1 MRQLTKRQREV
12 LDFVVAFHDRE
23 GRFPTGPEIANNF
36 GFRDPSPAYQ
46 HLDALEAKGYLRIK
60 RYGYGRPTAI
70 TLTDRGVTSVIP
82 SWPLL
87 GYISAGPLTDVGESQ
102 EKRIS
107 KLTDVIPQLLHGDF
121 FLVVSGDSM
130 IEAGI
135 QQGQLVVVR
144 PGRPN
149 GQGEI
154 CSVWVEGEGST
165 LKYVYFDGDDVK
177 LVPANPNYRP
187 QTYPA
192 DQVQI
197 QGMVIASL
205 AVTSYQ

>member
-12 LDFVVAFHDRE
+12 LDFIIAFHDRD
-23 GRFPTGPEIANNF
+23 GRFPTGPEIANHF
-36 GFRDPSPAYQ
+36 GFKDPSPAYQ
-46 HLDALEAKGYLRIK
+46 HLDALEVKGYLKIK
-60 RYGYGRPTAI
+60 RYGYGRPTSI
-70 TLTDRGVTSVIP
+70 QLTDRGYNSVVP

-87 GYISAGPLTDVGESQ
+87 GYISAGPLTDVGEAQ

-107 KLTDVIPQLLHGDF
+107 TLNDIVPDLGPGDF

-130 IEAGI
+130 IDAGI
-135 QQGQLVVVR
+135 NQGQLVVIR
-144 PGRPN
+144 PGAPLK
-149 GQGEI
+149 QGDI

-165 LKYVYFDGDDVK
+165 LKYLYTEGDNVK
-177 LVPANPNYRP
+177 LVPANPRYKT

-197 QGMVIASL
+197 QGSVIAALTVSRF
-205 AVTSYQ
+205 

>member
-12 LDFVVAFHDRE
+12 LDFIVAFHDRE
-23 GRFPTGPEIANNF
+23 GRFPTGPEIAGHF
-36 GFRDPSPAYQ
+36 GFKDPSPAYQ
-46 HLDALEAKGYLRIK
+46 HLDALEAKGYLKIK

-70 TLTDRGVTSVIP
+70 QLTDRGHNSVIP

-87 GYISAGPLTDVGESQ
+87 GYISAGPLTDLGEDQ

-107 KLTDVIPQLLHGDF
+107 KLSDIVPELQPGDF

-130 IEAGI
+130 IDAGI
-135 QQGQLVVVR
+135 NQGQLVVVR
-144 PGRPN
+144 PGKPLRE
-149 GQGEI
+149 GDI

-165 LKYVYFDGDDVK
+165 LKYLYREGENLR
-177 LVPANPNYRP
+177 LVPANPKYKAR
-187 QTYPA
+187 TYPA

-197 QGMVIASL
+197 QGSVIAAL
-205 AVTSYQ
+205 AVTTF